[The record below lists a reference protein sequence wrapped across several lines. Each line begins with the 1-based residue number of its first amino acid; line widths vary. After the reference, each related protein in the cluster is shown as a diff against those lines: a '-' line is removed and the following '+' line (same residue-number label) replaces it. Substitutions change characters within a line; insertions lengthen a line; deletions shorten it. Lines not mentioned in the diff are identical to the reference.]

1 MVNAAAAAE
10 LRRRPRPL
18 GAPPHRNLCGGMVML
33 PSCRGA
39 ERPRPTGK
47 PAMTTL
53 SLKTF
58 AAPAALAAAFT
69 LGLGLAVLINP
80 LI

>member
-1 MVNAAAAAE
+1 
-10 LRRRPRPL
+10 
-18 GAPPHRNLCGGMVML
+18 MVML

-39 ERPRPTGK
+39 ERSRPTGK
-47 PAMTTL
+47 PAMTAL
-53 SLKTF
+53 ALKTL